1 MTLTTRVSAFFLGWL
16 GLSLAGFA
24 VTIYLV
30 ACADLYRRA
39 DDRLAGTLDA
49 LVAAAE
55 VDNDGVEW
63 EPQERTLPRGQGH
76 DAVIWIV
83 AVPGTKVLDRSNP
96 RAGDWLLAEPA
107 DSLTDPTGDPWR
119 VARRRLDSRTP
130 NLNRPPV
137 RTLGA

>member
-39 DDRLAGTLDA
+39 DDRLTGTLDA

-55 VDNDGVEW
+55 VDKDGVEW
-63 EPQERTLPRGQGH
+63 EPQERTLPRGEGP
-76 DAVIWIV
+76 DAVVWIV
-83 AVPGTKVLDRSNP
+83 VVPGAKVLDRSNST
-96 RAGDWLLAEPA
+96 AADWLIA
-107 DSLTDPTGDPWR
+107 DSADTLSDPGGATWR
-119 VARRRLDSRTP
+119 V
-130 NLNRPPV
+130 
-137 RTLGA
+137 